1 MLDLS
6 VAYKKYKF
14 IGSEFLTWLFYV
26 AENEA
31 FRISEDLEIGISTHI
46 VNISFENEMP
56 KETLSIK
63 GDDSVDR
70 DECTSALRRGAL
82 VSKIRLAFE
91 IRENIYHFTIHADWL
106 SFSSLNLPPQAEKML
121 EPEDNDGAT
130 LERIYLYNQA
140 VEAMDKLFERFIRIR
155 LSNDWAT
162 VVSNIRKWITRD

>member
-31 FRISEDLEIGISTHI
+31 FRISEDLEIGISTNI

-82 VSKIRLAFE
+82 VSKIRLAFV

-106 SFSSLNLPPQAEKML
+106 SFSSLNLPQTEKIV
-121 EPEDNDGAT
+121 EDIDGAT

>member
-106 SFSSLNLPPQAEKML
+106 SFSSLNLPQTESIAE
-121 EPEDNDGAT
+121 DSDGAT

-155 LSNDWAT
+155 LSNDWNAA
-162 VVSNIRKWITRD
+162 VSNIRKWITRD